1 LPQTEWQRKLAVK
14 DDVNGHAIAE
24 ALRAPF
30 LPFRRHKQKPPL
42 HKFTGKLLDSMDK
55 IIIRKNRGPSKLWEE
70 KQICR
75 YCHQVKKM
83 HIADLQTC
91 SRERERERE
100 REMKSTYA

>member
-1 LPQTEWQRKLAVK
+1 MK

-30 LPFRRHKQKPPL
+30 LCFRRHKQKSPL
-42 HKFTGKLLDSMDK
+42 HIFTGELLDSMDK
-55 IIIRKNRGPSKLWEE
+55 MIIRKTPGPSKLWKE

-83 HIADLQTC
+83 HIADLQ
-91 SRERERERE
+91 
-100 REMKSTYA
+100 

>member
-14 DDVNGHAIAE
+14 DDVNDHAIAE

-42 HKFTGKLLDSMDK
+42 HKFTGKLPDSMDK
-55 IIIRKNRGPSKLWEE
+55 MIIRKHRGPRKLWKE

-83 HIADLQTC
+83 HIADLQQTC
-91 SRERERERE
+91 S
-100 REMKSTYA
+100 